1 MGSNNKK
8 KSIYPAHGNSFKV
21 NKKNRIYRN
30 RRVNFQRIPPTPE
43 AEILP
48 EKLFLLLY
56 LTSNYFF
63 HSPGAAF
70 QKPEIGGLPLLFSS
84 GVRGKGN

>member
-1 MGSNNKK
+1 MRSNNNKK
-8 KSIYPAHGNSFKV
+8 SIHPSDRNSFKV

-30 RRVNFQRIPPTPE
+30 QWVNSQWMPPTLE

-56 LTSNYFF
+56 LTSNYFS

-70 QKPEIGGLPLLFSS
+70 QKPEIGGLPLLFSP
-84 GVRGKGN
+84 GARGKGN